1 MKNYVINYS
10 HRNNPLDF
18 IDEAFDSFFRPAFYD
33 EKFDAMKT
41 DIAAIRTGKAS
52 TALVEGLM
60 VEYYGTNTR
69 LRDIAGLSTPDART
83 VAIQPWDQS
92 AVQAIEKA
100 IINSNIGISPVSDG
114 KIVRL
119 PIPPLSEDRR
129 AALAKQVK
137 ARSEEARVAVRN
149 ARRDANEAAKKAQ
162 KASEITEDELKNLLE
177 KIQKMT
183 DSYIANIDKLAEE
196 KEKELMKV

>member
-1 MKNYVINYS
+1 MAIEEL
-10 HRNNPLDF
+10 LDNM
-18 IDEAFDSFFRPAFYD
+18 EESMMNA
-33 EKFDAMKT
+33 EDAMKT
-41 DIAAIRTGKAS
+41 DSAAIRTGKAS

-196 KEKELMKV
+196 KEKELMKI

>member
-1 MKNYVINYS
+1 MAIEEL
-10 HRNNPLDF
+10 LDNM
-18 IDEAFDSFFRPAFYD
+18 EESMMNA
-33 EKFDAMKT
+33 EDAMKT

-196 KEKELMKV
+196 KEKELMNV

>member
-1 MKNYVINYS
+1 MAIQDILDTMEEGMMNAEEAMKN
-10 HRNNPLDF
+10 
-18 IDEAFDSFFRPAFYD
+18 
-33 EKFDAMKT
+33 

-52 TALVEGLM
+52 TVLVENLM

-69 LRDIAGLSTPDART
+69 LREIAGLSTPDART

-92 AVQAIEKA
+92 AVHAIEKA
-100 IINSNIGISPVSDG
+100 IIYSNIGISPVSDG
-114 KIVRL
+114 KIIRL

-129 AALAKQVK
+129 ITLTKQVK
-137 ARSEEARVAVRN
+137 ARAEEARVAVRN
-149 ARRDANEAAKKAQ
+149 ARRDANDTAKKAQ
-162 KASEITEDELKNLLE
+162 KASEITEDELKNVLD

>member
-1 MKNYVINYS
+1 MAIEEL
-10 HRNNPLDF
+10 LDNM
-18 IDEAFDSFFRPAFYD
+18 EESMMNA
-33 EKFDAMKT
+33 EDAMKT

-162 KASEITEDELKNLLE
+162 KDGLLTEDEHKKMLE
-177 KIQKMT
+177 DIQKLT
-183 DSYIANIDKLAEE
+183 DRYIAGLDKEFSA
-196 KEKELMKV
+196 KEKELMTV

>member
-1 MKNYVINYS
+1 MAIEEL
-10 HRNNPLDF
+10 LDNM
-18 IDEAFDSFFRPAFYD
+18 EESMMNA
-33 EKFDAMKT
+33 EDAMKT

-114 KIVRL
+114 KIV

>member
-1 MKNYVINYS
+1 MAIEEL
-10 HRNNPLDF
+10 LDNM
-18 IDEAFDSFFRPAFYD
+18 EESMMNA
-33 EKFDAMKT
+33 EDAMKT

-52 TALVEGLM
+52 TALVENLM

-83 VAIQPWDQS
+83 VAIQPWVQS

>member
-1 MKNYVINYS
+1 MNA
-10 HRNNPLDF
+10 
-18 IDEAFDSFFRPAFYD
+18 E
-33 EKFDAMKT
+33 DAMKT

>member
-1 MKNYVINYS
+1 MAIDNILDTMEEGMMNAEEAMKN
-10 HRNNPLDF
+10 
-18 IDEAFDSFFRPAFYD
+18 
-33 EKFDAMKT
+33 

-52 TALVEGLM
+52 TVLVENLM

-69 LRDIAGLSTPDART
+69 LREIAGLSTPDART

-92 AVQAIEKA
+92 AVHAIEKA

-114 KIVRL
+114 KIIRL

-129 AALAKQVK
+129 ITLTKQVK
-137 ARSEEARVAVRN
+137 ARAEEARVAVRN

-162 KASEITEDELKNLLE
+162 KASEITEDELKNVLD

>member
-1 MKNYVINYS
+1 MAIEEL
-10 HRNNPLDF
+10 LDNM
-18 IDEAFDSFFRPAFYD
+18 EESMMNA
-33 EKFDAMKT
+33 EDAMKT

-69 LRDIAGLSTPDART
+69 DVDKPGLSTPDART

>member
-1 MKNYVINYS
+1 MAIEEL
-10 HRNNPLDF
+10 LDNM
-18 IDEAFDSFFRPAFYD
+18 EESMMNA
-33 EKFDAMKT
+33 EDAMKT

-69 LRDIAGLSTPDART
+69 LRDIAGRSTPDART

>member
-1 MKNYVINYS
+1 MAIEEL
-10 HRNNPLDF
+10 LDNM
-18 IDEAFDSFFRPAFYD
+18 EESMMNA
-33 EKFDAMKT
+33 EDAMKT

-119 PIPPLSEDRR
+119 PIPPLSEGRR
-129 AALAKQVK
+129 AALAKQLK
-137 ARSEEARVAVRN
+137 ARPEEARVAGRN

>member
-1 MKNYVINYS
+1 MAIEEL
-10 HRNNPLDF
+10 LDNM
-18 IDEAFDSFFRPAFYD
+18 EESMMNA
-33 EKFDAMKT
+33 EDAMKT

>member
-1 MKNYVINYS
+1 MAIEEL
-10 HRNNPLDF
+10 LDNM
-18 IDEAFDSFFRPAFYD
+18 EESMMNA
-33 EKFDAMKT
+33 EDAMKT

-119 PIPPLSEDRR
+119 PIPPLSEERR

>member
-1 MKNYVINYS
+1 MAIEEL
-10 HRNNPLDF
+10 LDNM
-18 IDEAFDSFFRPAFYD
+18 EESMMNA
-33 EKFDAMKT
+33 EDAMKT

-83 VAIQPWDQS
+83 VALQPWDQS

>member
-1 MKNYVINYS
+1 MAIEEL
-10 HRNNPLDF
+10 LDNM
-18 IDEAFDSFFRPAFYD
+18 EESMMNA
-33 EKFDAMKT
+33 EDAMKT

-183 DSYIANIDKLAEE
+183 DSYIATIDKLAEE

>member
-1 MKNYVINYS
+1 MAIEEL
-10 HRNNPLDF
+10 LDNM
-18 IDEAFDSFFRPAFYD
+18 EESMMNA
-33 EKFDAMKT
+33 EDAMKT

-129 AALAKQVK
+129 AVERFVDVNALRQ
-137 ARSEEARVAVRN
+137 SPG
-149 ARRDANEAAKKAQ
+149 
-162 KASEITEDELKNLLE
+162 
-177 KIQKMT
+177 
-183 DSYIANIDKLAEE
+183 
-196 KEKELMKV
+196 